1 MRVVCID
8 GKPKES
14 SIILPEGVPLEVSQS
29 LKWDDF
35 YLVHGYEYC
44 PVIKRN
50 VHWHKRRFIPLSDID
65 EKEMEREWMLTPVEL
80 PNQVN

>member
-8 GKPKES
+8 GKNIKGDVLIEGES
-14 SIILPEGVPLEVSQS
+14 YFVEPQKRKFNKPAYFISQFNS
-29 LKWDDF
+29 HFDQS
-35 YLVHGYEYC
+35 
-44 PVIKRN
+44 
-50 VHWHKRRFIPLSDID
+50 RFIPLSDID